1 MYGNR
6 MVNEMSFVRNIFLS
20 IIGSLY
26 WGYLIRKC
34 KYIKNTAVVLIPHNA
49 GEDELYAYELID
61 NLIKENRYDNAVF
74 LCSNRRNLKI
84 QIKSQ
89 ITIKKIGR
97 LGEKSLRQ
105 FYLLMRF
112 DKRFYYAS
120 IDGLFR
126 RNGNYLIG
134 INGLDRRE
142 IFARGVYR
150 ISVEY

>member
-74 LCSNRRNLKI
+74 LCSNKRNLKFLHMAHPN
-84 QIKSQ
+84 
-89 ITIKKIGR
+89 GR
-97 LGEKSLRQ
+97 VCGA
-105 FYLLMRF
+105 
-112 DKRFYYAS
+112 KRPKCEAERS
-120 IDGLFR
+120 HHL
-126 RNGNYLIG
+126 
-134 INGLDRRE
+134 
-142 IFARGVYR
+142 
-150 ISVEY
+150 